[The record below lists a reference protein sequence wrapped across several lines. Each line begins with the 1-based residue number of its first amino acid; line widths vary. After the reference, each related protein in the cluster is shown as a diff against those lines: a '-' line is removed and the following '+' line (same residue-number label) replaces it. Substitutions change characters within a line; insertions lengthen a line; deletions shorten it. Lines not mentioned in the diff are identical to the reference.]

1 MRPLK
6 ITMTAFGPYRD
17 AEIVDFNELGEHR
30 LFVISGSTGAGKTTI
45 FDAICF
51 ALYGTASGEDRS
63 EPRMLRSHFA
73 DDEKHTAVELD
84 FAVGRRIYRVFRQLP
99 HRKGTNKSETGGK
112 AELYEL
118 TGGEA
123 VPIVD
128 RFMVNDVNAKL
139 ETIIGLTKEQFN
151 QIVMLP
157 QGEFRKLLTSDTD
170 NKEEILRRI
179 FRTELYQRLE
189 TRFQQQNRELG
200 DQLKEA
206 KISVD
211 HYMKQAAGNLP
222 RRDNSLLA
230 QTLEQELYNA
240 AQLSEALEQEIAY
253 YRELAA
259 EGEAGKRELQRQ
271 LGEQE
276 LALQSE
282 LALHARFIEL
292 AGERAKAERLAAQSG
307 EHAERERRL
316 LLAERA
322 ALLAPYAEQAVRA
335 ERDAAAK
342 QQAAST
348 RRAAAEA
355 AKAALAAAEERHRRE
370 EERGA
375 ERQAAEREL
384 HRLAELAPAVETLE
398 AQRVA
403 VERLR
408 VAESSGAAKLSSA
421 EALIAEAKEAKA
433 GFAAQ
438 LKAIEGAVEQLPGMI
453 EQRNQVVQTGKY
465 ISRLIDL
472 EKELAAHANVIEERA
487 ALLARIREEHDRLER
502 GWIEGQASLL
512 AAHLHNGQPCPVC
525 GSEEHP
531 DKAVAAEAVPSRE
544 QLQQAKE
551 QLSRYERE
559 LNEAQLQAAAA
570 RSSWEGSAAEL
581 AEYGAEASGLAE
593 QQASLRKRWK
603 QLNDEAERL
612 GQQVELGKQLK
623 ERSEEIEQKLDQLQQ
638 AKDKLQA
645 EQQQIAVERGAKQS
659 ALEKEL
665 ERIPEELRSPKQME
679 EQLKKQRSLAESLA
693 VAWKQAQDELLR
705 MRAKFAEEQ
714 AHAEQTEQQ
723 LAEARN
729 NAALAAKRFEDE
741 LAKAEFEHLEAFRA
755 AHLPDQERRALKD
768 HIEAYKTAVAA
779 VHKRAE
785 ELEQELAGKVQ
796 ADTEAMKA
804 AIAELK
810 QRIEAAANALQI
822 ASRFAEDAGKLKASI
837 DQAAHR
843 VKELEAK
850 LAQVLDL
857 YQMLKGDNALKIS
870 FERYILIEYLEQILH
885 AANVRLRHLSGGQ
898 FILQRS
904 DRLET
909 RGKQSGLGL
918 DVYDAYT
925 GQNRD
930 VKTMSGGEKFNASLC
945 LALGMTDVIQSYQ
958 GGVSIEMMFIDEG
971 FGSLDEDSLN
981 KAIEALVDLQRSGRM
996 IGVISHVQELK
1007 QAFPAT
1013 LEVYKTKEG
1022 YSRTSISVK

>member
-17 AEIVDFNELGEHR
+17 AETVDFSELGEHR

-84 FAVGRRIYRVFRQLP
+84 FAVGRRMYRVFRQLP
-99 HRKGTNKSETGGK
+99 HRKGANKSETGGK

-123 VPIVD
+123 VPAVD
-128 RFMVNDVNAKL
+128 RFMVGDVNAKL

-206 KISVD
+206 KIRVD
-211 HYMKQAAGNLP
+211 HFMKQAADNLP
-222 RRDNSLLA
+222 RREDSQLA
-230 QTLEQELYNA
+230 QTLAQELYNA
-240 AQLSEALEQEIAY
+240 AQLSEALEQEIGY
-253 YRELAA
+253 YRQLIA
-259 EGEAGKRELQRQ
+259 EGESGKRELQRQ

-276 LALQSE
+276 QALQGELALQARFAE
-282 LALHARFIEL
+282 LASEQ
-292 AGERAKAERLAAQSG
+292 AKRERLAAQSG

-342 QQAAST
+342 QQARDM
-348 RRAAAEA
+348 RRQAAEA
-355 AKAALAAAEERHRRE
+355 AKEALAAAEERYRRE

-384 HRLAELAPAVETLE
+384 HRLAELAPAVQTLE

-403 VERLR
+403 VEQLAA
-408 VAESSGAAKLSSA
+408 AEQSGAAKLTSA
-421 EALIAEAKEAKA
+421 EALIAEAKEAKLTLA
-433 GFAAQ
+433 TQ
-438 LKAIEGAVEQLPGMI
+438 LKAIEGAVEALPSVV
-453 EQRNQVVQTGKY
+453 EQRNQVLQTGKY
-465 ISRLIDL
+465 ISKLIEL
-472 EKELAAHANVIEERA
+472 EKELVSHSSVIEERA
-487 ALLARIREEHDRLER
+487 LSLAQIREEHDRLER
-502 GWIEGQASLL
+502 NWIEGQASLL
-512 AAHLHNGQPCPVC
+512 AAHLHDGQPCPVC
-525 GSEEHP
+525 GSQEHP
-531 DKAVAAEAVPSRE
+531 GKAVAAKAVPSRE

-559 LNEAQLQAAAA
+559 LNEAKLQAAAT

-593 QQASLRKRWK
+593 QQGELRKRWK
-603 QLNDEAERL
+603 QLNEEAERL
-612 GQQVELGKQLK
+612 GAQVEQGKQLK
-623 ERSEEIEQKLDQLQQ
+623 QRAEEIEQKLEQLLQE
-638 AKDKLQA
+638 KDKLQA

-679 EQLKKQRSLAESLA
+679 LRLKQQRSLAESLA
-693 VAWKQAQDELLR
+693 AAWKEAQDGLLR

-723 LAEARN
+723 LAEARV
-729 NAALAAKRFEDE
+729 NAALAAKRFEEE
-741 LAKAEFEHLEAFRA
+741 LAKAEFSSEEAFRE
-755 AHLPDQERRALKD
+755 AHLPDQERRALKEQL
-768 HIEAYKTAVAA
+768 EAYNTALAA
-779 VHKRAE
+779 ARKRIE
-785 ELEQELAGKVQ
+785 ELEQELSGKQQ
-796 ADTEAMKA
+796 ADIEALKA

-810 QRIEAAANALQI
+810 ERIEAATNALQI
-822 ASRFAEDAGKLKASI
+822 ASRFAEDAGKLRTAI
-837 DQAAHR
+837 DQAAAK

-850 LAQVLDL
+850 LEQVLDL

-898 FILQRS
+898 FVLQRS

-945 LALGMTDVIQSYQ
+945 LALGMTDVIQSFQ

-1007 QAFPAT
+1007 AAFPAT

-1022 YSRTSISVK
+1022 YSRTSIAVR

>member
-17 AEIVDFNELGEHR
+17 SEIVDFSELGQHR
-30 LFVISGSTGAGKTTI
+30 LFVISGNTGAGKTTI
-45 FDAICF
+45 FDALCF

-73 DDEKHTAVELD
+73 DDEKHTSVELE
-84 FAVGRRIYRVFRQLP
+84 FAVGRRMFRVFRQLP

-118 TGGEA
+118 TDGEA
-123 VPIVD
+123 VPAVD
-128 RFMVNDVNAKL
+128 RFMVGDVNAKL

-189 TRFQQQNRELG
+189 LRFQQQNRELG
-200 DQLKEA
+200 DALKEA
-206 KISVD
+206 KLSVG
-211 HYMKQAAGNLP
+211 HFMKQAADNLP
-222 RRDNSLLA
+222 RREDSLFA
-230 QTLEQELYNA
+230 KTLTQELYNA

-253 YRELAA
+253 YRQLMA
-259 EGEAGKRELQRQ
+259 EGESGKRELQRQ
-271 LGEQE
+271 LEEQE
-276 LALQSE
+276 LALQGE
-282 LALHARFIEL
+282 LALQARFVEL
-292 AGERAKAERLAAQSG
+292 AGERAKQERLAAQSG
-307 EHAERERRL
+307 EHAEKGRRL

-322 ALLAPYAEQAVRA
+322 ALLAPYAEQAGRA

-342 QQAAST
+342 QQARDM
-348 RRAAAEA
+348 RRQAAEA
-355 AKAALAAAEERHRRE
+355 AKEALAAAEERHRRE
-370 EERGA
+370 EERGG

-384 HRLAELAPAVETLE
+384 HRLAELAPAVQTLE

-403 VERLR
+403 VEQLAA
-408 VAESSGAAKLSSA
+408 AEKNGAAKLTSA

-433 GFAAQ
+433 SLAAQ
-438 LKAIEGAVEQLPGMI
+438 LKSIEGAVELLPGVT

-465 ISRLIDL
+465 ISKLIEL
-472 EKELAAHANVIEERA
+472 EKDLASYSSVIEERA
-487 ALLARIREEHDRLER
+487 SLLAQIREEHDRLER
-502 GWIEGQASLL
+502 SWIEGQASLL
-512 AAHLHNGQPCPVC
+512 AAHLHDGQPCPVC
-525 GSEEHP
+525 GSQEHP
-531 DKAVAAEAVPSRE
+531 GKVVAVEAVPSRE

-559 LNEAQLQAAAA
+559 LNDAKLQAAAA

-581 AEYGAEASGLAE
+581 AEYGAVASGLAE
-593 QQASLRKRWK
+593 QQAELRKRWK
-603 QLNDEAERL
+603 QLNEEAERL
-612 GQQVELGKQLK
+612 QLQVEQGKQLK
-623 ERSEEIEQKLDQLQQ
+623 QRAEEIEQKLEQLQQ

-645 EQQQIAVERGAKQS
+645 EQQQIAVEKGAKQS

-665 ERIPEELRSPKQME
+665 ERIPEELRSPQRMEQRLKQ
-679 EQLKKQRSLAESLA
+679 QRVLTESLA
-693 VAWKQAQDELLR
+693 AAWKEAQDQLLR

-714 AHAEQTEQQ
+714 AYAEQTEQQ
-723 LAEARN
+723 LTEARN
-729 NAALAAKRFEDE
+729 NASLAAKRFEEE
-741 LAKAEFEHLEAFRA
+741 LEKAEFGSVDDFRD
-755 AHLPDQERRALKD
+755 AHLPDQDRHALK
-768 HIEAYKTAVAA
+768 HQIETYKTALAA
-779 VHKRAE
+779 VKKRIE
-785 ELEQELAGKVQ
+785 ELESELSDKQQ
-796 ADTEAMKA
+796 ADIEAMKS
-804 AIAELK
+804 AISDLK
-810 QRIEAAANALQI
+810 LRIEAAANALQI
-822 ASRFAEDAGKLKASI
+822 ASRFAEDAGKLKTAI
-837 DQAAHR
+837 DQAAGR

-850 LAQVLDL
+850 LEQVLDL

-885 AANVRLRHLSGGQ
+885 AANERLRHLSGGQ
-898 FILQRS
+898 FVLQRS

>member
-17 AEIVDFNELGEHR
+17 AEIVDFSELGQHR

-51 ALYGTASGEDRS
+51 ALYGSASGEDRS

-73 DDEKHTAVELD
+73 DDEKHTSVELD
-84 FAVGRRIYRVFRQLP
+84 FAVGRRMYRVFRQLP
-99 HRKGTNKSETGGK
+99 HRKGTNKGETGGK

-123 VPIVD
+123 VPAVD
-128 RFMVNDVNAKL
+128 RFMVGDVNAKL

-189 TRFQQQNRELG
+189 LRFQQQNRELG
-200 DQLKEA
+200 DALKEA
-206 KISVD
+206 KLSTD
-211 HYMKQAAGNLP
+211 HFMKQAADNLP
-222 RRDNSLLA
+222 RREDSLFA
-230 QTLEQELYNA
+230 QTLAQELYNA
-240 AQLSEALEQEIAY
+240 AQLSEALEQEIVY
-253 YRELAA
+253 YRQLMA

-271 LGEQE
+271 LDEQEQALQGE
-276 LALQSE
+276 LALQ
-282 LALHARFIEL
+282 ARFIEL
-292 AGERAKAERLAAQSG
+292 AGEQTKQEQLAAQSG
-307 EHAERERRL
+307 EYAEKGRRL

-322 ALLAPYAEQAVRA
+322 ALLAPYAEQAGRA

-342 QQAAST
+342 QQVRDMRHA
-348 RRAAAEA
+348 
-355 AKAALAAAEERHRRE
+355 AALAAKEAPAAAEDQYRRE
-370 EERGA
+370 EERGV

-384 HRLAELAPAVETLE
+384 HRLAELAPAVQTLE

-403 VERLR
+403 VEQL
-408 VAESSGAAKLSSA
+408 AEAERNSAAKLTA
-421 EALIAEAKEAKA
+421 AGALIAEAKEAKA
-433 GFAAQ
+433 GLLVQ
-438 LKAIEGAVEQLPGMI
+438 LKAIEGAAELLPGVL
-453 EQRNQVVQTGKY
+453 EQRTQVVQTGKY
-465 ISRLIDL
+465 ISKLIDL
-472 EKELAAHANVIEERA
+472 EKELASHSSVIEERA
-487 ALLARIREEHDRLER
+487 LSLAQIREEHDRLER
-502 GWIEGQASLL
+502 SWIEGQASLL

-531 DKAVAAEAVPSRE
+531 GKAVAAEAVPSRE

-559 LNEAQLQAAAA
+559 LNEAKLQAAAA

-581 AEYGAEASGLAE
+581 AEYGAAASALAE
-593 QQASLRKRWK
+593 QQAELRKRWK
-603 QLNDEAERL
+603 QLNEEAERL
-612 GQQVELGKQLK
+612 GQQVEQGKQLK
-623 ERSEEIEQKLDQLQQ
+623 QRAEDIEQKLEQLQQ
-638 AKDKLQA
+638 GKDKLQV
-645 EQQQIAVERGAKQS
+645 EQQQIAVEKGAKQS

-679 EQLKKQRSLAESLA
+679 LRLKQQRGLAESLA
-693 VAWKQAQDELLR
+693 SAWKEAQDQLLR
-705 MRAKFAEEQ
+705 NRAKFAEEQ

-723 LAEARN
+723 LTEARD
-729 NAALAAKRFEDE
+729 NASLAAQRFGEELEKAEFSSVADFREAHLTDQDRHALKDQIETYKTALAAVKKRIAELELE
-741 LAKAEFEHLEAFRA
+741 LADK
-755 AHLPDQERRALKD
+755 Q
-768 HIEAYKTAVAA
+768 
-779 VHKRAE
+779 
-785 ELEQELAGKVQ
+785 Q

-810 QRIEAAANALQI
+810 LRIEAAANALQI
-822 ASRFAEDAGKLKASI
+822 ASRFAEDAGKLKTSI
-837 DQAAHR
+837 DLAAAR

-850 LAQVLDL
+850 LEQVLDL

-898 FILQRS
+898 FVLQRS

-981 KAIEALVDLQRSGRM
+981 KSIEALVDLQRSGRM

-1007 QAFPAT
+1007 QSFPAT

>member
-17 AEIVDFNELGEHR
+17 AEVVDFGELGQHR

-84 FAVGRRIYRVFRQLP
+84 FAVGRRMYRIFRQLP

-118 TGGEA
+118 TDGEV
-123 VPIVD
+123 VPVVD
-128 RFMVNDVNAKL
+128 RFTVGDVNAKL
-139 ETIIGLTKEQFN
+139 ETIIGLSKEQFN

-200 DQLKEA
+200 DSLKEA

-211 HYMKQAAGNLP
+211 HFMKQAADNLP
-222 RRDNSLLA
+222 RREGS
-230 QTLEQELYNA
+230 TLEQTLAQELYSA
-240 AQLSEALEQEIAY
+240 AQLSEALEQEISY
-253 YRELAA
+253 YRQLMT
-259 EGEAGKRELQRQ
+259 EGEAGKKELQRM
-271 LGEQE
+271 LDEQELTLRGE
-276 LALQSE
+276 LALQ
-282 LALHARFIEL
+282 ARFAEL
-292 AGERAKAERLAAQSG
+292 TSEKAKQEQLAAQCS
-307 EHAERERRL
+307 EYAEREHRL

-322 ALLAPYAEQAVRA
+322 ALLVPYAEQAGRA

-342 QQAAST
+342 QQARDM
-348 RRAAAEA
+348 RRQAADA
-355 AKAALAAAEERHRRE
+355 AKEALAAAEERYRRE
-370 EERGA
+370 EERGE

-384 HRLAELAPAVETLE
+384 HKLAELAPAVQTLE

-403 VERLR
+403 VEQLAA
-408 VAESSGAAKLSSA
+408 AEKSGAAKLAAA
-421 EALIAEAKEAKA
+421 EAQIAEAKEAKQA
-433 GFAAQ
+433 LAAQ
-438 LKAIEGAVEQLPGMI
+438 LKAFESDAEILPAII
-453 EQRNQVVQTGKY
+453 EQRSQVLQIGKY
-465 ISRLIDL
+465 ISKLIEL
-472 EKELAAHANVIEERA
+472 EKELAVYSTLIEERTQS
-487 ALLARIREEHDRLER
+487 LSHIREEHDQLER
-502 GWIEGQASLL
+502 SWVEGQASLL
-512 AAHLHNGQPCPVC
+512 AAHLHDGQPCPVC

-531 DKAVAAEAVPSRE
+531 GKTVTAEAVPSRE
-544 QLQQAKE
+544 QLQLAKE
-551 QLSRYERE
+551 QLSQVERE
-559 LNEAQLQAAAA
+559 LNEAKLQAASA

-593 QQASLRKRWK
+593 QQISLRQRWK
-603 QLNDEAERL
+603 QLNEEAERL
-612 GQQVELGKQLK
+612 QKQAEQSKQLK
-623 ERSEEIEQKLDQLQQ
+623 LKAEELEQQLDRLQQ
-638 AKDKLQA
+638 AKDQLQA
-645 EQQQIAVERGAKQS
+645 EQQQIAVEKGAKQS
-659 ALEKEL
+659 ALSKEL
-665 ERIPEELRSPKQME
+665 ERIPESLRSPKLME
-679 EQLKKQRSLAESLA
+679 QRLKEQRTLAESLA
-693 VAWKQAQDELLR
+693 AAWKDAQDQLLR
-705 MRAKFAEEQ
+705 KRAKFAEEQ
-714 AHAEQTEQQ
+714 AHAEQTELQ
-723 LAEARN
+723 LIDAKN
-729 NAALAAKRFEDE
+729 NMALAVKRLEEE
-741 LAKAEFEHLEAFRA
+741 LVKAEFDSMTSFHEAHMPEPESRT
-755 AHLPDQERRALKD
+755 LKAQ
-768 HIEAYKTAVAA
+768 IEAYKTAVAA
-779 VHKRAE
+779 VRKRID
-785 ELEQELAGKVQ
+785 ELELELAGKEQ
-796 ADTEAMKA
+796 ADIELLNAEIADMKR
-804 AIAELK
+804 
-810 QRIEAAANALQI
+810 RIEAAGNALQI
-822 ASRFAEDAGKLKASI
+822 AARFADDAGRLKTSI
-837 DQAAHR
+837 DQASVR

-850 LAQVLDL
+850 LAHVLDL

-885 AANVRLRHLSGGQ
+885 AANARLRHLSGGQ
-898 FILQRS
+898 FVLQRS

-1007 QAFPAT
+1007 QAFPAS

>member
-73 DDEKHTAVELD
+73 DDEKHTSVVLD
-84 FAVGRRIYRVFRQLP
+84 FAVGRRMYRVFRQLP

-118 TGGEA
+118 TDGEA
-123 VPIVD
+123 VPAVD
-128 RFMVNDVNAKL
+128 RFMVGDVNAKL
-139 ETIIGLTKEQFN
+139 ETILGLTKEQFN

-200 DQLKEA
+200 DSLKEA
-206 KISVD
+206 KIGVD
-211 HYMKQAAGNLP
+211 HFMKQAAGNLP
-222 RRDNSLLA
+222 RREESLFA
-230 QTLEQELYNA
+230 QTLAQELYNP
-240 AQLSEALEQEIAY
+240 AQLSEALAQEIAY
-253 YRELAA
+253 YRQLAA

-271 LGEQE
+271 LDGQE
-276 LALQSE
+276 LALRDE
-282 LALHARFIEL
+282 LALQARFAEL
-292 AGERAKAERLAAQSG
+292 AGEQAKRERLAAQSG
-307 EHAERERRL
+307 EHAEKGRRL

-322 ALLAPYAEQAVRA
+322 ALLAPYAEQAGRA

-342 QQAAST
+342 QQARDM
-348 RRAAAEA
+348 RRQAAEA
-355 AKAALAAAEERHRRE
+355 AKQALAAAEERHRRE

-384 HRLAELAPAVETLE
+384 HRLAELAPAVQTLE

-403 VERLR
+403 VEQLAA
-408 VAESSGAAKLSSA
+408 AEKNGAAKLTAA
-421 EALIAEAKEAKA
+421 EALMAEAKEAKL
-433 GFAAQ
+433 GLMAQ
-438 LKAIEGAVEQLPGMI
+438 LKAIEGAAESLPGII
-453 EQRNQVVQTGKY
+453 EERNQVVQTGKY
-465 ISRLIDL
+465 ISKLIEL
-472 EKELAAHANVIEERA
+472 EKELAAHSSVIEERA
-487 ALLARIREEHDRLER
+487 MSLAQIREEHDRLESS
-502 GWIEGQASLL
+502 WIEGQASLL
-512 AAHLHNGQPCPVC
+512 AAHLHEGQPCPVC
-525 GSEEHP
+525 GSQEHP
-531 DKAVAAEAVPSRE
+531 EKAVAAEAVPSRE

-551 QLSRYERE
+551 QLSRFERE
-559 LNEAQLQAAAA
+559 LNEAKLQAAAA

-581 AEYGAEASGLAE
+581 AEYGAVASGLAE
-593 QQASLRKRWK
+593 QQANLRKRWK
-603 QLNDEAERL
+603 QLNEEAERL
-612 GQQVELGKQLK
+612 QQQVEQGKQLK
-623 ERSEEIEQKLDQLQQ
+623 QRAEEIEQKLEQLQQ

-645 EQQQIAVERGAKQS
+645 EQHQVAVEKGAKQS

-665 ERIPEELRSPKQME
+665 ERIPEELRSPRQME
-679 EQLKKQRSLAESLA
+679 QRLKQQQSLAESLA
-693 VAWKQAQDELLR
+693 AAWKEAQDQLLR

-723 LAEARN
+723 LAEARD
-729 NAALAAKRFEDE
+729 NALLAVKRFEEELE
-741 LAKAEFEHLEAFRA
+741 LAEFASAADFKE

-768 HIEAYKTAVAA
+768 QIESHKTALAAVQKRIDELAQELSGKQQADIEAM
-779 VHKRAE
+779 
-785 ELEQELAGKVQ
+785 Q
-796 ADTEAMKA
+796 A
-804 AIAELK
+804 AITELK
-810 QRIEAAANALQI
+810 HRIEAAANALQI
-822 ASRFAEDAGKLKASI
+822 ASRFAEDAGKLKSSI
-837 DQAAHR
+837 DESATR

-850 LAQVLDL
+850 LEQVLDL

-885 AANVRLRHLSGGQ
+885 AANERLRHLSGGQ
-898 FILQRS
+898 FVLQRS

-958 GGVSIEMMFIDEG
+958 GGISIEMMFIDEG

-1013 LEVYKTKEG
+1013 LEVFKTKEG
-1022 YSRTSISVK
+1022 YSRTSISVR

>member
-17 AEIVDFNELGEHR
+17 SEIVDFSELGQHR

-45 FDAICF
+45 FDALCF

-73 DDEKHTAVELD
+73 DDEKHTSVELD
-84 FAVGRRIYRVFRQLP
+84 FAVGRRMFRVFRQLP

-118 TGGEA
+118 TDGEA
-123 VPIVD
+123 VPAVD
-128 RFMVNDVNAKL
+128 RFMVGDVNAKL

-189 TRFQQQNRELG
+189 LRFQQQNRELG
-200 DQLKEA
+200 DALKEA
-206 KISVD
+206 KLSVG
-211 HYMKQAAGNLP
+211 HFMKQAADNLP
-222 RRDNSLLA
+222 RRENSLFA
-230 QTLEQELYNA
+230 QTLTQELYNA

-253 YRELAA
+253 YRQLMA
-259 EGEAGKRELQRQ
+259 EGESGKRELQRQ
-271 LGEQE
+271 LEEQE
-276 LALQSE
+276 LALQGE
-282 LALHARFIEL
+282 LALQARFVEL
-292 AGERAKAERLAAQSG
+292 SGERAKQERLAAQSG
-307 EHAERERRL
+307 EHAEKERRL

-322 ALLAPYAEQAVRA
+322 ALLAPYAEQAGRA

-342 QQAAST
+342 QQARDM
-348 RRAAAEA
+348 RRQAAEA
-355 AKAALAAAEERHRRE
+355 AKEALAAAEERHRRE
-370 EERGA
+370 EERGG

-384 HRLAELAPAVETLE
+384 HRLAELAPAVQTLE

-403 VERLR
+403 VEQLAA
-408 VAESSGAAKLSSA
+408 AEKNGAAKLSSA

-433 GFAAQ
+433 SLAAQ
-438 LKAIEGAVEQLPGMI
+438 LKSIEGAVELLPGVT

-465 ISRLIDL
+465 ISKLIEL
-472 EKELAAHANVIEERA
+472 EKDLASYSSVIEERA
-487 ALLARIREEHDRLER
+487 SLLAQIREEHDRLER
-502 GWIEGQASLL
+502 SWIEGQASLL
-512 AAHLHNGQPCPVC
+512 AAHLHDGQPCPVC
-525 GSEEHP
+525 GSQEHP
-531 DKAVAAEAVPSRE
+531 GKVVAVEAVPSRE

-559 LNEAQLQAAAA
+559 LNDAKLQAAAA

-581 AEYGAEASGLAE
+581 AEYGAVASGLAE
-593 QQASLRKRWK
+593 QQAELRKRWK
-603 QLNDEAERL
+603 QLNEEAERL
-612 GQQVELGKQLK
+612 QLQVEQGKQLK
-623 ERSEEIEQKLDQLQQ
+623 QRAEEIEQKLEQLQQ

-645 EQQQIAVERGAKQS
+645 EQQQIAVEKGAKQS

-665 ERIPEELRSPKQME
+665 ERIPEELRSPQRMELRLKQ
-679 EQLKKQRSLAESLA
+679 QRVLTESLA
-693 VAWKQAQDELLR
+693 AVWKEARDQLLR

-723 LAEARN
+723 LTEARN
-729 NAALAAKRFEDE
+729 NASLSAKRFEEE
-741 LAKAEFEHLEAFRA
+741 LEKAEFGSVDDFRD
-755 AHLPDQERRALKD
+755 AHMPDQDRHALK
-768 HIEAYKTAVAA
+768 HQIETYKTALAA
-779 VHKRAE
+779 VKKRIE
-785 ELEQELAGKVQ
+785 ELESELSDKQQ
-796 ADTEAMKA
+796 ADIEAMKS
-804 AIAELK
+804 AISDLK
-810 QRIEAAANALQI
+810 LRIEAAANALQI
-822 ASRFAEDAGKLKASI
+822 ASRFAEDAGKLKTAI
-837 DQAAHR
+837 DQAAGR

-850 LAQVLDL
+850 LEQVLDL

-885 AANVRLRHLSGGQ
+885 AANERLRHLSGGQ
-898 FILQRS
+898 FVLQRS

>member
-17 AEIVDFNELGEHR
+17 AETVDFSELGEHR

-84 FAVGRRIYRVFRQLP
+84 FAVGRRMYRVFRQLP

-123 VPIVD
+123 VPAVD
-128 RFMVNDVNAKL
+128 RFMVGDVNAKL

-206 KISVD
+206 KIRVD
-211 HYMKQAAGNLP
+211 HFMKQAADNLP
-222 RRDNSLLA
+222 RREDSQLA
-230 QTLEQELYNA
+230 LTLAQELYNA
-240 AQLSEALEQEIAY
+240 AQLSEALEQEIGY
-253 YRELAA
+253 YRQLMA
-259 EGEAGKRELQRQ
+259 EGESGKRELQRQ

-276 LALQSE
+276 EALQGE
-282 LALHARFIEL
+282 LALHARSAEL
-292 AGERAKAERLAAQSG
+292 ASEREKRERLAAQSG

-322 ALLAPYAEQAVRA
+322 AQLAPYAEQAVRA

-342 QQAAST
+342 QQARDI
-348 RRAAAEA
+348 RRQAAEA
-355 AKAALAAAEERHRRE
+355 AKEALAAAEERHRRE

-384 HRLAELAPAVETLE
+384 HRLAELAPAVQTLE

-403 VERLR
+403 VEQLAT
-408 VAESSGAAKLSSA
+408 AEKSGAAKLTSA
-421 EALIAEAKEAKA
+421 EALIAEAKEAKLTLA
-433 GFAAQ
+433 SQ
-438 LKAIEGAVEQLPGMI
+438 LKAIEGAVEALPGVV
-453 EQRNQVVQTGKY
+453 EQRNQVLQTGKY
-465 ISRLIDL
+465 ISKLIEL
-472 EKELAAHANVIEERA
+472 EKELVSHASVIDERA
-487 ALLARIREEHDRLER
+487 LSLAQIREEHDRLER
-502 GWIEGQASLL
+502 HWIEGQASLL
-512 AAHLHNGQPCPVC
+512 AAHLHDGQPCPVC
-525 GSEEHP
+525 GSQEHP
-531 DKAVAAEAVPSRE
+531 GKAVAAEAVPSRE

-559 LNEAQLQAAAA
+559 LNEAKLQAAAT

-593 QQASLRKRWK
+593 QQAELRKRWK
-603 QLNDEAERL
+603 QLNEEAERL
-612 GQQVELGKQLK
+612 GAQAEQGKQMK
-623 ERSEEIEQKLDQLQQ
+623 QRAEEIEQKLEQLQQ

-645 EQQQIAVERGAKQS
+645 EQQRIAVERGAKQS

-665 ERIPEELRSPKQME
+665 ERIPEELRSPKEME
-679 EQLKKQRSLAESLA
+679 MRLKQQRSLAESLA
-693 VAWKQAQDELLR
+693 AAWKEAQDGLLR

-723 LAEARN
+723 HAEARD
-729 NAALAAKRFEDE
+729 NAALAAARFEEE
-741 LAKAEFEHLEAFRA
+741 LAKAEFSSAEAFRE

-768 HIEAYKTAVAA
+768 QLEAYKTAVAA
-779 VHKRAE
+779 AGKRIE
-785 ELEQELAGKVQ
+785 ELEQELAGKEQ
-796 ADTEAMKA
+796 ADIEALKT

-810 QRIEAAANALQI
+810 ARIEAAANALQI
-822 ASRFAEDAGKLKASI
+822 ASRFAEDADKLKTAI
-837 DQAAHR
+837 DQASAK

-850 LAQVLDL
+850 LEQVLDL

-898 FILQRS
+898 FVLQRS

-945 LALGMTDVIQSYQ
+945 LALGMTDVIQSFQ

-1007 QAFPAT
+1007 AAFPAT

-1022 YSRTSISVK
+1022 YSRTSIAVR